1 VGGLFIS
8 KADALCPGRMLA
20 EIQARARL
28 KLRSIRQ
35 ECQSS
40 ESASHG
46 DRAVAS
52 AQPGLGQTV
61 PYWTDPGQTI
71 PAQPCPGPTSHSSGC
86 DVTRTAD

>member
-1 VGGLFIS
+1 
-8 KADALCPGRMLA
+8 MLA
-20 EIQARARL
+20 EIQALARL
-28 KLRSIRQ
+28 RLRSIRQ
-35 ECQSS
+35 VCQSY

-61 PYWTDPGQTI
+61 PYLTDPGQTS
-71 PAQPCPGPTSHSSGC
+71 PAQRGPGPTSHSSGC